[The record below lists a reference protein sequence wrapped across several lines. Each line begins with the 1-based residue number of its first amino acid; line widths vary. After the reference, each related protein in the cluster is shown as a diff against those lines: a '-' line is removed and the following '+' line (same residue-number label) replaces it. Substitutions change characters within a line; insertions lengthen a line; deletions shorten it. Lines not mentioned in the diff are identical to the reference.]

1 MYSPIYS
8 LYFLFLIQLVIRN
21 ENKLTNPSPAL
32 SLLKQAAYW
41 MMYPTNISNTT
52 DNGWITLSNFCHQVS
67 GSSKAGCQPTYK
79 NILLHQ
85 KKKKK
90 KKKTRTF
97 PFYCANTYP
106 VCAVYMKT
114 SMWFWKLGSHR
125 NVVFFISKSTLCSCF
140 GIEYLQKITTEDTV
154 VIQVADICVMRLW

>member
-52 DNGWITLSNFCHQVS
+52 DNGWITLRDFCHQVS
-67 GSSKAGCQPTYK
+67 GSSKAGCQPTYTK
-79 NILLHQ
+79 ILLHQ
-85 KKKKK
+85 IKYHTHIPVLLCKYLFSLCGVHENFNVILKSLAL
-90 KKKTRTF
+90 TVMCFSLFLNLHYVRVS
-97 PFYCANTYP
+97 ALSTYR
-106 VCAVYMKT
+106 K
-114 SMWFWKLGSHR
+114 
-125 NVVFFISKSTLCSCF
+125 
-140 GIEYLQKITTEDTV
+140 
-154 VIQVADICVMRLW
+154 

>member
-85 KKKKK
+85 KKQKQKKHAHSRFTVQIPIQSVRCTWK
-90 KKKTRTF
+90 LQCDF
-97 PFYCANTYP
+97 E
-106 VCAVYMKT
+106 
-114 SMWFWKLGSHR
+114 KLGSHR